1 MIHVKRDLIEI
12 EYYCQNND
20 CCFGCPYEY
29 ECFECYLLL
38 GFMHHKDWMQHFTC
52 VIYAEGE

>member
-1 MIHVKRDLIEI
+1 MKRDLIEI
-12 EYYCQNND
+12 ESYCQNND
-20 CCFGCPYEY
+20 CCSGCPYEY